1 MPVFQGLKIVWISKE
16 NPILNLIYKNLTLR
30 PQRLILGI
38 LKAITEIKSV
48 TMQGKLKN
56 HNVPSGQLS
65 QRPGQ
70 HWVLAKRGDD
80 GRQLGGSVAW
90 SRAQQPGHVDSSV
103 APPPTGCAWPWKRY
117 LSLMGL
123 RSQICKAGIIIWPTL
138 GNVMRINVLREV
150 RGWADVCHVA
160 GTT

>member
-70 HWVLAKRGDD
+70 H
-80 GRQLGGSVAW
+80 
-90 SRAQQPGHVDSSV
+90 
-103 APPPTGCAWPWKRY
+103 
-117 LSLMGL
+117 
-123 RSQICKAGIIIWPTL
+123 
-138 GNVMRINVLREV
+138 
-150 RGWADVCHVA
+150 
-160 GTT
+160 